1 MIKTFM
7 QKHKALL
14 MLGTSQLIFGMMGAL
29 IMQLFFSFKAPMIAT
44 VNISGLEN
52 SFIKETTNKAL
63 SPDEMKLKVAQFANA
78 LNQSVINIAKE
89 KHVIL
94 LMSEAVV
101 AGHRDLTPEV
111 ANRVK
116 KGLSS

>member
-7 QKHKALL
+7 QKHKDLIL
-14 MLGTSQLIFGMMGAL
+14 LGTSQLIFGMMGAL
-29 IMQLFFSFKAPMIAT
+29 MVQLFFSLNVPTIAT

-63 SPDEMKLKVAQFANA
+63 SPDEMKLKVTQFAHA
-78 LNQSVINIAKE
+78 LNQSVVDIAKE
-89 KHVIL
+89 KHVVL
-94 LMSEAVV
+94 MMSEAVV

-111 ANRVK
+111 ANRIK